1 MGRGDIHRTAEANPF
16 DKFSLG
22 VQALIEVLMIERM
35 ADNDA
40 LVTRYL
46 SDPEFREVVSVGL
59 LKAIFGA
66 VTSQQHQ
73 TATLDV

>member
-1 MGRGDIHRTAEANPF
+1 
-16 DKFSLG
+16 
-22 VQALIEVLMIERM
+22 MIERM

-59 LKAIFGA
+59 LQAIFGA
-66 VTSQQHQ
+66 FTSQQHQ